1 MVTEVVVKETIS
13 SEMIDLGADI
23 VRRLDEAK
31 FAVSAA
37 FWFYLPETN
46 VWRFFIASPGI
57 RLDGV
62 KQAYKKVQSM
72 LSTMPENNP
81 RIELKDISIIDSND
95 ALVSLLKMSIR
106 AEGINGIRFSKNI
119 INGVLI
125 EDAYI
130 YRMT

>member
-37 FWFYLPETN
+37 FWFYLPESN
-46 VWRFFIASPGI
+46 VWRFFIANPRI

-62 KQAYKKVQSM
+62 KQAYKKVQSI
-72 LSTMPENNP
+72 LSTMPENKP